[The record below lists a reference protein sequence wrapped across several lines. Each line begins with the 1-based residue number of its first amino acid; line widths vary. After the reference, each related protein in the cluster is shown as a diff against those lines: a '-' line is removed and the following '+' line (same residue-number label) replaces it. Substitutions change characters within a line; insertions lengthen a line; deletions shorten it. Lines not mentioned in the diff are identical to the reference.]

1 MVFASALDE
10 GIFAGGPPAVFTVD
24 PRGRLRV
31 DPERTREL
39 YLRIGVPEGRDPG
52 VFVHTDGRTG
62 VRMVLATNHAALA
75 AASGTVERAPDLAS
89 ALARVRDQWRAPA
102 EAGPAEQ
109 A

>member
-10 GIFAGGPPAVFTVD
+10 GIFASGPPAVFTVD

-39 YLRIGVPEGRDPG
+39 YLRIGVPEGLDPG
-52 VFVHTDGRTG
+52 VFVHTDRPTG
-62 VRMVLATNHAALA
+62 VRMVLATNHVALA
-75 AASGTVERAPDLAS
+75 AASGEVQRAVDFAS
-89 ALARVRDQWRAPA
+89 ALAQVRDQWRPPP
-102 EAGPAEQ
+102 EPGPAEE